1 MRYLGL
7 KTTTGRAF
15 SATKEFAVN
24 GLATIIKKK
33 YSARSTS
40 KQKRNTTMKT
50 TITKIALAAAFLST
64 AAMANASPMQI
75 SVNSGATSVINALAR
90 YADNTTSTA
99 FNVAVNTGDVDA
111 SVNTLGAF
119 NSLRNVGDTIAVETS
134 ALGAA
139 NTGDIYLEQGSLN
152 ATSSGA
158 VAGSM
163 AAASAASGT
172 SGWGWHSNSSS
183 YGSAFNSAY
192 GANFENTLDETL
204 SNYSAAN
211 IAYNSGSIDASVN
224 TAGLVNRI
232 NGISTSAVGA
242 VNTGGISVVVK

>member
-1 MRYLGL
+1 
-7 KTTTGRAF
+7 
-15 SATKEFAVN
+15 
-24 GLATIIKKK
+24 
-33 YSARSTS
+33 
-40 KQKRNTTMKT
+40 MKT

-64 AAMANASPMQI
+64 AAMANAFPYHVSI
-75 SVNSGATSVINALAR
+75 DTGATSIINALAR
-90 YADNTTSTA
+90 YADRTTSTA

-119 NSLRNVGDTIAVETS
+119 NSLRNVGGTIAVETS

-139 NTGDIYLEQGSLN
+139 NTGDIYLEQGSLS
-152 ATSSGA
+152 AGSSGA
-158 VAGSM
+158 ESASM
-163 AAASAASGT
+163 AAARGATRS
-172 SGWGWHSNSSS
+172 SGWGWYSNSSS

-192 GANFENTLDETL
+192 GSNFENSLDETL

>member
-1 MRYLGL
+1 
-7 KTTTGRAF
+7 
-15 SATKEFAVN
+15 
-24 GLATIIKKK
+24 
-33 YSARSTS
+33 
-40 KQKRNTTMKT
+40 MKT

-64 AAMANASPMQI
+64 AAMANATGPMQI
-75 SVNSGATSVINALAR
+75 SINTGATSIIDALAR
-90 YADNTTSTA
+90 YADKTTSTA
-99 FNVAVNTGDVDA
+99 FNLAVNTGNVDA
-111 SVNTLGAF
+111 SVNTFGAF
-119 NSLRNVGDTIAVETS
+119 NSLKNVGSTIAVETS

-152 ATSSGA
+152 ASSSGA

-172 SGWGWHSNSSS
+172 SGWGWHSNSSY

-192 GANFENTLDETL
+192 GANFDNSLDETL

-224 TAGLVNRI
+224 TVGLVNRI